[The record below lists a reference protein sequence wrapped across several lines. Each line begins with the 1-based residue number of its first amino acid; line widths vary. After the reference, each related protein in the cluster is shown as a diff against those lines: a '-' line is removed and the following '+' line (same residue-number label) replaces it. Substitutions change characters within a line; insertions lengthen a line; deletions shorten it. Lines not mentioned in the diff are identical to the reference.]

1 MKKTATQLLSRPEPM
16 KTTFSQS
23 ETSPIIARIILAS
36 SPDEI
41 GFVSH
46 DTIVSSLLEDAIARE
61 IIVSASATSR
71 LKGGERGVA
80 SNMVAWFSQQI
91 TVGRSPWRDVL
102 YRKKAGS
109 SYSYRAIAEGRRGA
123 IPDVDIVAIEGE
135 PRLLFHLRRE
145 RSRSIV
151 VAKREHALASVG
163 ELRCEAC
170 SFVSNQVYHGV
181 SADVF
186 EVHHRLSLADAMT
199 SVETR
204 LEDLAIL
211 CANCHRAI
219 HKTKPLIGVE
229 EFKARFVRR

>member
-1 MKKTATQLLSRPEPM
+1 M

-23 ETSPIIARIILAS
+23 DTSPIIARIIMAAPL
-36 SPDEI
+36 DES

-46 DTIVSSLLEDAIARE
+46 DTIVSSLLDDPAARAI
-61 IIVSASATSR
+61 ISAATAASK

-80 SNMVAWFSQQI
+80 ANMVAWFSQQI
-91 TVGRSPWRDVL
+91 TVGRSPWADVL
-102 YRKKAGS
+102 YRKKARGS
-109 SYSYRAIAEGRRGA
+109 YAYRAIAEGRSGA
-123 IPDVDIVAIEGE
+123 TPDVDIVAIEGE

-145 RSRSIV
+145 RSQSIV
-151 VAKREHALASVG
+151 IAKRDAVLAADG
-163 ELRCEAC
+163 ELKCEAC
-170 SFVSNQVYHGV
+170 DFVMDLTYHGLA
-181 SADVF
+181 ADIF

-219 HKTKPLIGVE
+219 HKLQPLIGVE
-229 EFKARFVRR
+229 AFKARYIRP